1 MQCCVRCGRQ
11 LNDPISIDRALG
23 PVCYAKSGGGIF
35 NRDLEADEK
44 EWERREE
51 LLKNGGE
58 IDLGVNWDY
67 PDPGNLIRGCFMRI
81 SVRFRDGAFEA
92 YGHVYKPGRE
102 AEEVIFARGT
112 DIKTVYRAAVVAGP
126 ISNAQA
132 HRARQNAR
140 KKLKRAV

>member
-1 MQCCVRCGRQ
+1 MQCTRCGRQ
-11 LNDPISIDRALG
+11 LTDPVSIDRALG

-35 NRDLEADEK
+35 DRDLEADEK
-44 EWERREE
+44 EWKRRED

-92 YGHVYKPGRE
+92 YGHVYKPGRGT
-102 AEEVIFARGT
+102 EEIIFARDT
-112 DIKTVYRAAVVAGP
+112 DIKAVYRTAVIAGP

-132 HRARQNAR
+132 YRTRQNER
-140 KKLKRAV
+140 KKLKRAI